1 MCPFEERIDRRTF
14 LRLGG
19 SFALL
24 TLAPSAL
31 LADLVQKTRE
41 SGAGLFLDAR
51 QMETLRALCGR
62 LIPGPPED
70 PDPGAL
76 EAGVPE
82 YIDLLLAAFRT
93 TPVPIF
99 AGGPFSMR
107 HAGGHNDFLDFL
119 PLDAIEERIW
129 RTRIEGSQ
137 GKAEREWNGPVVGW
151 QESYT
156 RGLELLERASDQW
169 GSGVRFA
176 DLSPR
181 RSRWLLRM
189 TKGELSQFVD
199 LAFQHSVEGMYGA
212 PEYGGN
218 RGRVGWSYTRWPGD
232 RQPMTY
238 SNREVS
244 EVDPEERE
252 AEQRAMR
259 NAERYLGRKIARG

>member
-1 MCPFEERIDRRTF
+1 MGDQDKSSEERIDRRTF

-24 TLAPSAL
+24 TFAPSPL
-31 LADLVQKTRE
+31 LAELVQQTRE
-41 SGAGLFLDAR
+41 AGSGLFFDAR
-51 QMETLRALCGR
+51 QIETLRALCGR

-82 YIDLLLAAFRT
+82 YIDLLLGAFRT

-107 HAGGHNDFLDFL
+107 HGGGHNSFLDFL
-119 PLDAIEERIW
+119 PLDRIEERAW

-137 GKAEREWNGPVVGW
+137 GMPEREWNGPVVGW
-151 QESYT
+151 QETYA
-156 RGLELLERASDQW
+156 RGLELLEQAADRW
-169 GSGVRFA
+169 GSARFA
-176 DLSPR
+176 ELSPR

-189 TKGELSQFVD
+189 ATGELSEFVD
-199 LAFQHSVEGMYGA
+199 LAFEHTIQGMYGA

-218 RGRVGWSYTRWPGD
+218 RNGVGWSYTGWPGD
-232 RQPMTY
+232 RP
-238 SNREVS
+238 SR
-244 EVDPEERE
+244 P
-252 AEQRAMR
+252 AGHW
-259 NAERYLGRKIARG
+259 L

>member
-1 MCPFEERIDRRTF
+1 M
-14 LRLGG
+14 
-19 SFALL
+19 L
-24 TLAPSAL
+24 TLVPAPL
-31 LADLVQKTRE
+31 LAEIVRQTRDAG
-41 SGAGLFLDAR
+41 SGVFFDS
-51 QMETLRALCGR
+51 QQIETLRALCGR

-82 YIDLLLAAFRT
+82 YIDLLLGAFQT

-107 HAGGHNDFLDFL
+107 HGGGHNDFLDFL
-119 PLDAIEERIW
+119 PLDAIEERTW

-137 GKAEREWNGPVVGW
+137 GLPEREWNGPVVGW

-156 RGLELLERASDQW
+156 RGLRLLEEAADRW
-169 GSGVRFA
+169 GCGRFA
-176 DLSPR
+176 EASPR

-189 TKGELSQFVD
+189 ATGELSDFVD
-199 LAFQHSVEGMYGA
+199 LVFQHTVEGMYGA

-218 RGRVGWSYTRWPGD
+218 RNGVGWSYTRWPGD
-232 RQPMTY
+232 RQPLTY

-244 EVDPEERE
+244 EIDPEERE
-252 AEQRAMR
+252 AEEEALR
-259 NAERYLGRKIARG
+259 NAEEYLGRKIVRG